1 MKDRVMKYRVGGP
14 AKDPMPSPPK
24 VPNLDGGRKAR
35 LRDLISPEERRE
47 LDAPL
52 TAEEVRRMS
61 ERMAKGGVVKKMA
74 AGGGASRRAD
84 GCATRGKTKGKFV

>member
-1 MKDRVMKYRVGGP
+1 MMKYQAGGP
-14 AKDPMPSPPK
+14 VKNPPSPGAK
-24 VPNLDGGRKAR
+24 LPNVEGGRKAR

-61 ERMAKGGVVKKMA
+61 ERMKKGGAVKMKS
-74 AGGGASRRAD
+74 GGVTRGD
-84 GCATRGKTKGKFV
+84 GCATRGKTKGRMV